1 MRQKQ
6 PFPEVENE
14 AKLSTIFLILRN
26 LVLVRN
32 IFNEVEILVSHVK
45 MISERVFVFIF
56 KQSM

>member
-6 PFPEVENE
+6 LFPEVEHE

-32 IFNEVEILVSHVK
+32 IFNEVEMLA
-45 MISERVFVFIF
+45 
-56 KQSM
+56 